1 MNIIKMRQMQ
11 RLEKI
16 KLIRDYLSFYKEPDY
31 HKLIMELCAEWGVT
45 EKYLK
50 ELLEI
55 AKFQIEKEKRE
66 NGSH

>member
-1 MNIIKMRQMQ
+1 MK
-11 RLEKI
+11 KI
-16 KLIRDYLSFYKEPDY
+16 F
-31 HKLIMELCAEWGVT
+31 CADIHIHEFVNDNEFNDT
-45 EKYLK
+45 EQCSLKLK